1 MQSIDKSLVKRYLLL
16 LQDSICAALQAEDG
30 ASWKEDN
37 WVRDEGGGGRS
48 RVTVNGPCIEKGGV
62 NFSHVFGTQ
71 MPASATQSRPEL
83 SGRSFEAMGVSLVIH
98 PNSPMCQPHMPT
110 CVFL

>member
-37 WVRDEGGGGRS
+37 WVRDEGGG
-48 RVTVNGPCIEKGGV
+48 
-62 NFSHVFGTQ
+62 
-71 MPASATQSRPEL
+71 
-83 SGRSFEAMGVSLVIH
+83 
-98 PNSPMCQPHMPT
+98 
-110 CVFL
+110 